1 MGPRPVYL
9 SSMGPRP
16 VETALRKPPPLHTG
30 QGPML
35 LCFAHG
41 PGAHATKKVAGR
53 EPVVSRGDW
62 YRFAKGLLAITGERP
77 L

>member
-1 MGPRPVYL
+1 
-9 SSMGPRP
+9 
-16 VETALRKPPPLHTG
+16 
-30 QGPML
+30 ML